1 MDLSYSSL
9 SPSSSSFFLIY
20 LLFSFLPSFFSF
32 SSLTSFHLLFLPLRS
47 SLPSRSSSSSLPPSS
62 HLSPLPSFPLLA
74 LLSFPP
80 PQLWLHDG
88 LSLSDDDH
96 ELCAKV
102 ETTVVP
108 AEGYFGISAAT
119 GGLSDDHDV
128 LKFLAFSLL
137 PSEERTE
144 EVRGE
149 GGGGEGVITV
159 IIRMLSLLQ

>member
-1 MDLSYSSL
+1 M
-9 SPSSSSFFLIY
+9 
-20 LLFSFLPSFFSF
+20 
-32 SSLTSFHLLFLPLRS
+32 
-47 SLPSRSSSSSLPPSS
+47 
-62 HLSPLPSFPLLA
+62 
-74 LLSFPP
+74 
-80 PQLWLHDG
+80 
-88 LSLSDDDH
+88 
-96 ELCAKV
+96 
-102 ETTVVP
+102 VP

-149 GGGGEGVITV
+149 GRGGGVTTL